1 MRMET
6 RECAIMFDMGAYI
19 IYGGEGVC
27 VVEDI
32 GCPNVSGANKD
43 KLYYTLSP
51 LYRTGKVFAPV
62 DTPVF
67 MRPVISREEAIDL
80 IRAIPGVNG
89 ELYESMNLRF
99 LTEHYQKAI
108 QRYECIGLV
117 KLIKD
122 VVEKRRYAAEHGKKL
137 GQIDERFMKRAE
149 DMLYG
154 ERAVALDID
163 RGEVD
168 GYVKNALATMEAG
181 GEFNG

>member
-43 KLYYTLSP
+43 KLY
-51 LYRTGKVFAPV
+51 APV

-154 ERAVALDID
+154 ELAVALDID

>member
-1 MRMET
+1 MEMRES
-6 RECAIMFDMGAYI
+6 AIMFDMGAYI

-43 KLYYTLSP
+43 RLYYTLSP

-67 MRPVISREEAIDL
+67 MRPVISRQEAIDL
-80 IRAIPGVNG
+80 IRAIPGVSG

-154 ERAVALDID
+154 ELAVALDID

-168 GYVKNALATMEAG
+168 GYVKNALATIEAG

>member
-1 MRMET
+1 
-6 RECAIMFDMGAYI
+6 MFDTGAYI

-43 KLYYTLSP
+43 RLYYTLSP

-67 MRPVISREEAIDL
+67 MRPVISRDEAIDL
-80 IRAIPGVNG
+80 IRSIPQVSG
-89 ELYESMNLRF
+89 ELYEPMNLRF
-99 LTEHYQKAI
+99 LTEHYQQAI
-108 QRYECIGLV
+108 QKYECISLV

-122 VVEKRRYAAEHGKKL
+122 VLEKRRNATENGKKL
-137 GQIDERFMKRAE
+137 GQIDERYMKRAE

-154 ERAVALDID
+154 ELAVALNID
-163 RGEVD
+163 RNDVD
-168 GYVKNALATMEAG
+168 TYVKNALATMEAG
-181 GEFNG
+181 EEFNG

>member
-1 MRMET
+1 MRSEI
-6 RECAIMFDMGAYI
+6 RESAFMFDMGAYI

-43 KLYYTLSP
+43 RLYYTLSP

-80 IRAIPGVNG
+80 IRSIPSVNG

-122 VVEKRRYAAEHGKKL
+122 VVEKRRNAAAHGKKL

-154 ERAVALDID
+154 ELAVALDMD
-163 RGEVD
+163 REQVGD
-168 GYVKNALATMEAG
+168 YVKNAVATIESG

>member
-1 MRMET
+1 M
-6 RECAIMFDMGAYI
+6 
-19 IYGGEGVC
+19 
-27 VVEDI
+27 
-32 GCPNVSGANKD
+32 
-43 KLYYTLSP
+43 
-51 LYRTGKVFAPV
+51 

-99 LTEHYQKAI
+99 LTEHYQKALS
-108 QRYECIGLV
+108 RYECIGLV

-122 VVEKRRYAAEHGKKL
+122 VVEAVN
-137 GQIDERFMKRAE
+137 
-149 DMLYG
+149 
-154 ERAVALDID
+154 VALDID

-168 GYVKNALATMEAG
+168 GYVKNALATIEAG